1 MKRLQPVA
9 VRYLNLEVVKRKF
22 VDAQLLPAAVAE
34 LNVVSPLQCLLN
46 ILYHVLRVWDNL
58 VDKGSYHVFVFVHG
72 IVSCR
77 IAETILSI
85 SFCYILC
92 LVDVLFDDA
101 AALRIVGQL
110 LRPLNLEDTECED
123 RPENKYLVRP
133 DNAVLANF
141 YYIGIHLLLF
151 QMKIGI
157 DGF

>member
-72 IVSCR
+72 IVSYR
-77 IAETILSI
+77 IAEMILSI

-110 LRPLNLEDTECED
+110 LRPLNLEDTECEG

-133 DNAVLANF
+133 HNAVLA
-141 YYIGIHLLLF
+141 
-151 QMKIGI
+151 
-157 DGF
+157 